1 MIGCFTSSYYSWNL
15 LRREYR
21 IYKKCIVI
29 LDKNFL
35 ESRENDEEPNLQI
48 IRHVLDTFVVN
59 RLLLVTSKVSKFP
72 ADAGTGHGIFGRLK
86 NAANIMIYH
95 QTTYSL
101 SSQAN
106 LYFKIQLNLLAIIND
121 GNILLK
127 TPALKVTMS

>member
-48 IRHVLDTFVVN
+48 IRHVLDSRSPNPVLSYNV
-59 RLLLVTSKVSKFP
+59 KVQKKKY
-72 ADAGTGHGIFGRLK
+72 HK
-86 NAANIMIYH
+86 IY
-95 QTTYSL
+95 Y
-101 SSQAN
+101 N
-106 LYFKIQLNLLAIIND
+106 F
-121 GNILLK
+121 
-127 TPALKVTMS
+127 